1 MGMVLWKPKP
11 ELVATI
17 TAVFMNTAYDTV
29 TGWAGSDAGA
39 FKGSLGTAGILTH
52 YYSAVEPNKLTILDC
67 YTYGN
72 DHSGDCLDKPTE
84 DVTVAKMSTCGQP
97 WTCPDLLGLSPA
109 ERTQCG
115 AFQKFWFEMRKDF
128 EDNCWIGGPTT
139 SRDGTFQS
147 EVSLGFCNG
156 PGIINYNRLI
166 TDQPAPFSCDP
177 HIQTNSVTNKLA
189 YGSGRFQAQK
199 LTLTTGKVT
208 GQPEVCIS
216 GTVLKAGFEPPY
228 NICIV
233 IDVSAST
240 GGAFGG
246 TPPGDVNGDVSFS
259 IGQEYISA
267 LSLSLRSAQLT
278 HFKKILQEFKNT
290 ILDAE
295 IGSII
300 AVLEHIAASED
311 LNNEN
316 VNIGLVTFSTA
327 ANYLGLYLPLDP
339 NDGSKVNPTLRSAL
353 TGLRS
358 GGSSSFD
365 NALDKSIE
373 FFNEAPDNRSQ
384 LMFFLSDGV
393 PNVPDDGDSEEQIN
407 TMSNNHPSALTYSS
421 ELAILDNF
429 GVSRIAIGVGSGS
442 DIRDGFGLALIDN
455 TPDDITNKGAQQVT
469 TTDTLTNILLSNPV
483 VGQVVAFEVMVN
495 DVVDPNFGISD
506 VVPGPVGF
514 TYGQLI
520 VSGLN
525 PFFGAVNKVKVK
537 ITLDFD
543 GDVETTA
550 DQNSLYTENVIPG
563 AMPGATQFME
573 V

>member
-1 MGMVLWKPKP
+1 M
-11 ELVATI
+11 
-17 TAVFMNTAYDTV
+17 
-29 TGWAGSDAGA
+29 
-39 FKGSLGTAGILTH
+39 
-52 YYSAVEPNKLTILDC
+52 
-67 YTYGN
+67 
-72 DHSGDCLDKPTE
+72 
-84 DVTVAKMSTCGQP
+84 
-97 WTCPDLLGLSPA
+97 
-109 ERTQCG
+109 
-115 AFQKFWFEMRKDF
+115 
-128 EDNCWIGGPTT
+128 
-139 SRDGTFQS
+139 
-147 EVSLGFCNG
+147 
-156 PGIINYNRLI
+156 
-166 TDQPAPFSCDP
+166 
-177 HIQTNSVTNKLA
+177 
-189 YGSGRFQAQK
+189 
-199 LTLTTGKVT
+199 
-208 GQPEVCIS
+208 
-216 GTVLKAGFEPPY
+216 
-228 NICIV
+228 
-233 IDVSAST
+233 
-240 GGAFGG
+240 
-246 TPPGDVNGDVSFS
+246 
-259 IGQEYISA
+259 
-267 LSLSLRSAQLT
+267 
-278 HFKKILQEFKNT
+278 
-290 ILDAE
+290 
-295 IGSII
+295 
-300 AVLEHIAASED
+300 EHIAASED